1 MAANTFWR
9 GSGDQP
15 GLVQNAPEA
24 LLPKDHA
31 GSLLASRYAEDNTNP
46 PIIQK
51 TGVRWRKK
59 RLCLA
64 AEFEYTGFLELRTGV
79 DEPGLYILKEVSWDQ
94 L

>member
-15 GLVQNAPEA
+15 ALVQSGPET
-24 LLPKDHA
+24 LLPKDYS
-31 GSLLASRYAEDNTNP
+31 GSLIASRYAESSDSTP
-46 PIIQK
+46 TIQK

-79 DEPGLYILKEVSWDQ
+79 EEPGLYIHKKVE
-94 L
+94 